1 MKYLIPLFTFTFNL
15 NLLFAAWQNVSV
27 DENNDIQPPEA
38 RQAVT
43 LLSSSIV
50 QINLAKAEVE
60 IVTNLA
66 ATINKD
72 MEELTKL
79 LTERS
84 DGVIV
89 QAFANGL
96 EDARGQGAAP
106 TEGLIEIVSATF
118 DSTDPIYAYAT
129 LTWQYVTGS
138 FNTPRALASGNVA
151 TNESG
156 YAAIPMTEPEQISWG
171 TNSAFRATAT
181 IDKRVYGDRCFIK
194 IAATPDAPVDDGQV
208 FNTYGDDTWYEIIFV
223 PNRRYKMKISTGGLI
238 GPIEVLP

>member
-1 MKYLIPLFTFTFNL
+1 MKRLLILHFSLFTL
-15 NLLFAAWQNVSV
+15 HFASASWQNVSV
-27 DENNDIQPPEA
+27 DENNEIQPPEA
-38 RQAVT
+38 RQAVL

-50 QINLAKAEVE
+50 EINLAKAEVT

-66 ATINKD
+66 ATINQD
-72 MEELTKL
+72 MQELTKL

-106 TEGLIEIVSATF
+106 TEGRIEIVGATF
-118 DSTDPIYAYAT
+118 DTTDPTYAYAT

-138 FNTPRALASGNVA
+138 FNSPRALASGNVA

-171 TNSAFRATAT
+171 TNSAYRATAT
-181 IDKRVYGDRCFIK
+181 IDKRVYGAKCFLK
-194 IAATPDAPVDDGQV
+194 IGATPDAPVDDGQV
-208 FNTYGDDTWYEIIFV
+208 FNTYGDDTWYEIIFI
-223 PNRRYKMKISTGGLI
+223 PNRRYKMKLSSGGLV
-238 GPIEVLP
+238 GHIEVMP

>member
-15 NLLFAAWQNVSV
+15 HLLFAAWQNVSV
-27 DENNDIQPPEA
+27 DENNEIQPPEA

-50 QINLAKAEVE
+50 EINLAKAEVT

-66 ATINKD
+66 ATINRD
-72 MEELTKL
+72 MQELTKL
-79 LTERS
+79 LSERS

-96 EDARGQGAAP
+96 EDARGHGAAP
-106 TEGLIEIVSATF
+106 TEGRIDIVNAVF
-118 DSTDPIYAYAT
+118 DTTDPIYAYVD
-129 LTWQYVTGS
+129 LTWQYTTGS
-138 FNTPRALASGNVA
+138 FNSPRALASGNVA
-151 TNESG
+151 TNDSG
-156 YAAIPMTEPEQISWG
+156 YAAIPMTQPEPISWG

-181 IDKRVYGDRCFIK
+181 IDKRVYGDKCFIK
-194 IAATPDAPVDDGQV
+194 VGATPDAPVDDGQV
-208 FNTYGDDTWYEIIFV
+208 FNTYGDDKWYEIIFV

>member
-1 MKYLIPLFTFTFNL
+1 MKKLIPLFTFTFNL
-15 NLLFAAWQNVSV
+15 HLLFAAWQNVSV
-27 DENNDIQPPEA
+27 DENNEIQPPEA

-50 QINLAKAEVE
+50 EINLAKAEVT

-66 ATINKD
+66 ATINQD
-72 MEELTKL
+72 MQELTKL

-106 TEGLIEIVSATF
+106 TEGRIEIVGATF
-118 DSTDPIYAYAT
+118 DTTDPTYAYAT

-156 YAAIPMTEPEQISWG
+156 YATIPMTTPEQISWG

-181 IDKRVYGDRCFIK
+181 IDKRVYGDKCFIK
-194 IAATPDAPVDDGQV
+194 VAATPDAPVDDGQV

>member
-1 MKYLIPLFTFTFNL
+1 MKPIITLCLCASVFNL
-15 NLLFAAWQNVSV
+15 HAALVNVAI
-27 DENNDIQPPEA
+27 DENNEIQPPEA

-50 QINLAKAEVE
+50 EINLAKAEVT

-106 TEGLIEIVSATF
+106 TEGRIEIVGATF
-118 DSTDPIYAYAT
+118 DTTDPTYAYVE

-138 FNTPRALASGNVA
+138 FNSPRALASGNVA
-151 TNESG
+151 TNDSG
-156 YAAIPMTEPEQISWG
+156 YAAIPMTKEEPISWG

-194 IAATPDAPVDDGQV
+194 VAATPDAPIDDGQV
-208 FNTYGDDTWYEIIFV
+208 FNTYGDDTWYEIIFI

-238 GPIEVLP
+238 GPIEVMP

>member
-1 MKYLIPLFTFTFNL
+1 MKKLLIPLFA
-15 NLLFAAWQNVSV
+15 FAFALRLAASWQNVSV
-27 DENNDIQPPEA
+27 DENNEIQPPEA

-50 QINLAKAEVE
+50 EINLAKAEVT

-106 TEGLIEIVSATF
+106 TEGRIEIVGATF
-118 DSTDPIYAYAT
+118 DTTDQTYAYVE

-138 FNTPRALASGNVA
+138 FNLPRAIASANVA

-156 YAAIPMTEPEQISWG
+156 YATIPMTTPEQISWG

-181 IDKRVYGDRCFIK
+181 IDKRVYGDKCFIK
-194 IAATPDAPVDDGQV
+194 VAATPDAPVDDGQV

>member
-1 MKYLIPLFTFTFNL
+1 MKKLIPLFTFTFGL
-15 NLLFAAWQNVSV
+15 RLLFAANVSVSV
-27 DENNDIQPPEA
+27 DENNEVQPPEA

-50 QINLAKAEVE
+50 QVNLAKAEVT

-96 EDARGQGAAP
+96 EDARGQGASP
-106 TEGLIEIVSATF
+106 TEGRIEIVAATF
-118 DSTDPIYAYAT
+118 DTTDPTFAYAT

-138 FNTPRALASGNVA
+138 FNSPRALASGNVA
-151 TNESG
+151 TKESG

-181 IDKRVYGDRCFIK
+181 IDKRVYGDQCFIK
-194 IAATPDAPVDDGQV
+194 VGATPDAPVDDGKV
-208 FNTYGDDTWYEIIFV
+208 FNTYGDDVWYDIILV
-223 PNRRYKMKISTGGLI
+223 PNRRYKMKVSTSGLI

>member
-1 MKYLIPLFTFTFNL
+1 MKRALIVLIAAVSVL
-15 NLLFAAWQNVSV
+15 RLLAANVSV
-27 DENNDIQPPEA
+27 SIDENNEIQPPAA

-50 QINLAKAEVE
+50 EINLAKAQVT

-66 ATINKD
+66 ETINKD
-72 MEELTKL
+72 MKELTQL

-106 TEGLIEIVSATF
+106 TEGRIEIVGASF
-118 DSTDPIYAYAT
+118 DTKDPAYAYVT
-129 LTWQYVTGS
+129 LTWQYMTGS
-138 FNTPRALASGNVA
+138 FNSPRAIASANVA

-156 YAAIPMTEPEQISWG
+156 YASIPMTEPEQISWG
-171 TNSAFRATAT
+171 TNSAYRATAT

-194 IAATPDAPVDDGQV
+194 VAATPDSPIDDGQV

-223 PNRRYKMKISTGGLI
+223 PNRRYKMKISTSGLI

>member
-1 MKYLIPLFTFTFNL
+1 MKRLLILHFSLFIL
-15 NLLFAAWQNVSV
+15 HSAIAAWQNVSV
-27 DENNDIQPPEA
+27 NESNEIQPPEA
-38 RQAVT
+38 RQAVA

-50 QINLAKAEVE
+50 EVNLAKAEVT

-66 ATINKD
+66 ATINQD
-72 MEELTKL
+72 MQDLTKL

-106 TEGLIEIVSATF
+106 TDGRIEIVGATF
-118 DSTDPIYAYAT
+118 DTTDPTFAYAT

-138 FNTPRALASGNVA
+138 FNSPRALASGNVA

-156 YAAIPMTEPEQISWG
+156 YASIPMTEPEQISWG
-171 TNSAFRATAT
+171 TNSAYRATAT
-181 IDKRVYGDRCFIK
+181 IDKRVYGNRCFIK
-194 IAATPDAPVDDGQV
+194 VAATPDAPVDDGQV
-208 FNTYGDDTWYEIIFV
+208 FNTYGDDTWYEIIFI
-223 PNRRYKMKISTGGLI
+223 PSRRYRMKISTSGLI
-238 GPIEVLP
+238 GSIEVLP